1 MTMTEAQRETYG
13 CDDCRFLI
21 GKRCKLWQVAV
32 PDPHDSHCDSCQLR
46 IDPDQERAGDAGR
59 K

>member
-1 MTMTEAQRETYG
+1 MEAKKTYG
-13 CDDCRFLI
+13 CDDCKYLN

-32 PDPHDSHCDSCQLR
+32 ANPHDSHCESLQIKR
-46 IDPDQERAGDAGR
+46 VAVAIA